1 MGKTMRLKIFSATL
15 FSLIAISTFLGIS
28 TTQASSPDIK
38 TSDLSNTEIQVTSI
52 PQTGSSIQSG
62 RAEAIVDAGFDRVMQ
77 VVQDYGN
84 YAGFLPH
91 FRVSRVLTK
100 RGANAIVYIEATIIK
115 DTFKIWAQTQFRSRP
130 PQGKT
135 QIIEGKMTKGNVK
148 SLSARWEV
156 TPLDDGRTNVVF
168 QVFFDPNLPLPSGLV
183 TDQNTK
189 AAKKTIKAL
198 RKIIQ
203 QG

>member
-1 MGKTMRLKIFSATL
+1 MGKTMRLAIFISAL
-15 FSLIAISTFLGIS
+15 FSLIAISTFHDIS
-28 TTQASSPDIK
+28 TAQASSPDVK
-38 TSDLSNTEIQVTSI
+38 TSGLSNSDIQVTSI

-62 RAEAIVDAGFDRVMQ
+62 RAETIVDAHFDRVMQ
-77 VVQDYGN
+77 IVEDYGN

-91 FRVSRVLTK
+91 FRVSRVLTQH
-100 RGANAIVYIEATIIK
+100 GANAIVYIEATIIK
-115 DTFKIWAQTQFRSRP
+115 DTFKIWAQAQFRSRP

-168 QVFFDPNLPLPSGLV
+168 QVFFDPDLPLPSSLV
-183 TDQNTK
+183 TDQNTN

-198 RKIIQ
+198 RKLIQ